1 MRLSEE
7 RVAVIARLIADT
19 LLDEELVDLEME
31 EDKFLFLL
39 ENAILKDLKIEDQI
53 DEDATAWI
61 AKNRSHIEEASTEW
75 EVEMDRI
82 KEELAV
88 SRGYVIR

>member
-19 LLDEELVDLEME
+19 LLDEELVHLEME